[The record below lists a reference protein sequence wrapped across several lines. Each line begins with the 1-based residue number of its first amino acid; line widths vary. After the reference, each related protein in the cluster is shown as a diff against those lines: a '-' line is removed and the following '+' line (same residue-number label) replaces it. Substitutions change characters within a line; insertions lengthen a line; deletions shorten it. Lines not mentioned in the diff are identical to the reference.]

1 MSGGKKLHEME
12 IGTKQSKTA
21 VNRGAKPGD
30 PMPKLTTGVPDG
42 QTVGNWDDL
51 GGPTPFNYKPDDES
65 AKLKDP
71 AGPLKKVNN
80 VVNKGAKPAEPT
92 PHMKSPVK
100 EDEDFDYN
108 QADILDEDLEDED
121 LEDESLYE
129 ESDEDSEDDDEDDED
144 DKKKSKKED
153 DDEDEDDEEDV
164 KEEVIVD
171 LYDFNIDEDVSAILN
186 SDETSTLS
194 EEFKEKTRTIF
205 EAALRGKAEEL
216 NEFYSEHY
224 ENQLVEE
231 VQLIK
236 EELIDRTDSYLE
248 YVAEQW
254 MAENEMAVQQSLEH
268 KLVESFLVGFKNLCE
283 EHYVHIP
290 EEKYDVLHMMKQ
302 KLDEMEEKL
311 DDQVRSNIEQK
322 QRIEELTADGIFEE
336 ITGDLADSQRDKLSR
351 LAENVEFESEEQYR
365 EKLET
370 LKEAYTSNKSY
381 SKQTHTAQTLT
392 ENNDIGGYQEI
403 DPLTESI
410 LKFL

>member
-30 PMPKLTTGVPDG
+30 PMPKLTTGIPDG

-65 AKLKDP
+65 SKLKDP

-108 QADILDEDLEDED
+108 QADVLDEDLEDD
-121 LEDESLYE
+121 DESLYE
-129 ESDEDSEDDDEDDED
+129 SSHEKDEEEKEDDED
-144 DKKKSKKED
+144 DKD
-153 DDEDEDDEEDV
+153 DEDDEV
-164 KEEVIVD
+164 NEEVVVD
-171 LYDFNIDEDVSAILN
+171 LYDFDIDEDVSAILN
-186 SDETSTLS
+186 SDENTTLS

-205 EAALRGKAEEL
+205 EAALRSKAEEL
-216 NEFYSEHY
+216 NEFYVGHY

-236 EELIDRTDSYLE
+236 EELIERNDSYLE

-268 KLVESFLVGFKNLCE
+268 KLVESFLKGFKNLCE

-290 EEKYDVLHMMKQ
+290 EEKYDALHMMKQ

-322 QRIEELTADGIFEE
+322 QRIEELTVNGIFEE
-336 ITGDLADSQRDKLSR
+336 ITEGLADSQRDKLFR
-351 LAENVEFESEEQYR
+351 LAENVEFESEDQYR

-370 LKEAYTSNKSY
+370 LKEAYASPNAYPTQRN
-381 SKQTHTAQTLT
+381 TAQTLT
-392 ENNDIGGYQEI
+392 ENADEVGYHEI
-403 DPLTESI
+403 DNQMASV

>member
-21 VNRGAKPGD
+21 VNRGAKPGE

-51 GGPTPFNYKPDDES
+51 GGPTPFNYKPDDDS

-80 VVNKGAKPAEPT
+80 VVNKGAKPPEAM
-92 PHMKSPVK
+92 PHMKNPVK
-100 EDEDFDYN
+100 EEEEFEYEDEE
-108 QADILDEDLEDED
+108 ILDENLEDD
-121 LEDESLYE
+121 SLYE
-129 ESDEDSEDDDEDDED
+129 ESDEDSEEDDED
-144 DKKKSKKED
+144 DKDDKKSKKSKKED
-153 DDEDEDDEEDV
+153 DEDEDEDDEDLE
-164 KEEVIVD
+164 EEVSVD

-186 SDETSTLS
+186 SEETSTLS
-194 EEFKEKTRTIF
+194 EEFKERTRTIF
-205 EAALRGKAEEL
+205 ETALRGKSEEL
-216 NEFYSEHY
+216 NEFYIQHY

-236 EELIDRTDSYLE
+236 EELIERNDSYLE

-268 KLVESFLVGFKNLCE
+268 KLVESFLKGFKNLCE

-290 EEKYDVLHMMKQ
+290 EEKYDALYMMKE

-311 DDQVRSNIEQK
+311 NDQVRSNVEQK
-322 QRIEELTADGIFEE
+322 QRIEELTVNGIFEE
-336 ITGDLADSQRDKLSR
+336 ITEGLADSQRDKLFR
-351 LAENVEFESEEQYR
+351 LAENVEFESEDQYR

-370 LKEAYTSNKSY
+370 LKEAYASPNAYPTQRN
-381 SKQTHTAQTLT
+381 TAQTLT
-392 ENNDIGGYQEI
+392 ENNDGISYQEI
-403 DPLTESI
+403 DQQMANV